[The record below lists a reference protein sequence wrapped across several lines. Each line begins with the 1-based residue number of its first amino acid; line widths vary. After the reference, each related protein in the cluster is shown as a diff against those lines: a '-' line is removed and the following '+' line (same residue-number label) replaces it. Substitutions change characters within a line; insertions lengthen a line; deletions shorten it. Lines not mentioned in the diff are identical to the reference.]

1 MLRKGLLYYQLKMA
15 TSFPSHDSSNH
26 WTILSSLCCP
36 SYILTLLLFKF
47 ISRGFFFLPIQRLE
61 IRDSF
66 DVKEARNYQMTIGH
80 RIDTIDKFVH
90 RGVNTSLQ
98 VRTSFLQGQREVNR

>member
-1 MLRKGLLYYQLKMA
+1 MLPVLYINIIVIQ
-15 TSFPSHDSSNH
+15 
-26 WTILSSLCCP
+26 I
-36 SYILTLLLFKF
+36 YITWC
-47 ISRGFFFLPIQRLE
+47 FFLPIQRFE

-66 DVKEARNYQMTIGH
+66 DVKEARYYQMTIGH

-98 VRTSFLQGQREVNR
+98 VRTSFCKVNERSIGE